1 MTEQKQGAL
10 EHLREQVA
18 SALETFYEKI
28 GKHHHTLSGPRIGDF
43 EPPADVMQEEKG
55 IELALEIPGMDASA
69 LEVETGDGWL
79 VVRGHKKQERE
90 TRDEDFLLSER
101 FFGSFER
108 RFAMPADVDP
118 DKAKATFKD
127 GVLTIAVPARP
138 GAKRNSRRIE
148 IKAG

>member
-1 MTEQKQGAL
+1 
-10 EHLREQVA
+10 
-18 SALETFYEKI
+18 
-28 GKHHHTLSGPRIGDF
+28 
-43 EPPADVMQEEKG
+43 
-55 IELALEIPGMDASA
+55 MDASA

-79 VVRGHKKQERE
+79 VVRGHKKQARE

-118 DKAKATFKD
+118 DKARATFKD
-127 GVLTIAVPARP
+127 GVLTIALPARP
-138 GAKRNSRRIE
+138 GAKRESRRIE